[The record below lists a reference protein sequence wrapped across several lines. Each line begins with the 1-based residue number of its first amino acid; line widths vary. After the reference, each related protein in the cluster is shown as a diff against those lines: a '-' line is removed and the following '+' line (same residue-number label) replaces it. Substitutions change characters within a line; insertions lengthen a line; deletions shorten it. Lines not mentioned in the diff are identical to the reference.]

1 MASPQAPYR
10 ELTPAALVVGVVLG
24 AVMTAAFVFVALK
37 LGFTLPGSTV
47 AAILGFAVL
56 RGMLRR
62 SALGFLSA
70 LVATK
75 DSGTIVETNIV
86 QTVASGVNTAS
97 AGVAFTLPALF
108 ILSLCDPELRGFGPL
123 PIVLAAAGGA
133 FLGIVFIIPLR
144 KQMIELERLRFPSGI
159 AVATL
164 LKSPGAGI
172 RQAKLLGGGF
182 AVAALFHVL
191 AGEVS
196 WIPEVLHIPEEIEIG
211 VMLGVP
217 SYIPIAVGVSFASL
231 GAGLLSGRGGL
242 PFVFGGMLAWWVIS
256 PLMVGMGWA
265 PTLMDMGLPEGTD
278 GYDGFIQWPVAYSEM
293 LRPLGIGI
301 LIGGALSG
309 VIASAPAI
317 VAALKSLN
325 AASKSGSGSDEMSS
339 RVLYGGIA
347 ASFVVLFT
355 AAMLAGP
362 DLGVGRALITATVG
376 TVWLGLAGLIVAQ
389 ATGMTDISPISGMSL
404 IGVTL
409 MFFLSGGNVIASI
422 ILGVAVSM
430 GIGQCADMM
439 SDLKS
444 GHLIGATPK
453 RQQLAQFAVAW
464 VGAPVAVAVVYLLWN
479 SYDSPG
485 FGVAGASL
493 SAPQG
498 AALATVIDSLRA
510 GSSQLDKF
518 VAGGA
523 VGLGLG
529 IFPIGGLG
537 VLVGLAMY
545 LPFYITM
552 TYGVGCFISMG
563 LEAKMGKRWMGDT
576 LVPVAAGFIIGEAL
590 TSLTLVFGRLA
601 MGG

>member
-1 MASPQAPYR
+1 MASPPAPAPYR
-10 ELTPAALVVGVVLG
+10 ELTASALIFGVLIGVV
-24 AVMTAAFVFVALK
+24 MSAAFVYVALK

-56 RGMLRR
+56 RGLLRNG
-62 SALGFLSA
+62 S
-70 LVATK
+70 
-75 DSGTIVETNIV
+75 IVENNIN
-86 QTVASGVNTAS
+86 QTVASGVNTA
-97 AGVAFTLPALF
+97 APGVAFTLPALF
-108 ILSLCDPELRGFGPL
+108 ILGVCDPELRDFSVL
-123 PIVLAAAGGA
+123 SVMLAAAGGS

-182 AVAALFHVL
+182 AFAAFFHAL
-191 AGEVS
+191 SG
-196 WIPEVLHIPEEIEIG
+196 IGIIHEEIELG
-211 VMLGVP
+211 VMAGLP

-231 GAGLLSGRGGL
+231 GAGLLSGKGGL
-242 PFVFGGMLAWWVIS
+242 PFVFGGMLAWWVIA
-256 PLMVGMGWA
+256 PLSVLLGWA
-265 PTLMDMGLPEGTD
+265 PTPSDMGFDSAPEG
-278 GYDGFIQWPVAYSEM
+278 YDAFVQWPVAYSEM

-309 VIASAPAI
+309 VFTSAPAI
-317 VAALKSLN
+317 VAALRSLS
-325 AASKSGSGSDEMSS
+325 AASKTGGGSDEMSPK
-339 RVLYGGIA
+339 VLYGGIGA
-347 ASFVVLFT
+347 AFVVLFL
-355 AAMLAGP
+355 AAMLSS
-362 DLGVGRALITATVG
+362 DISLGRALITAVVG

-409 MFFLSGGNVIASI
+409 MFFLSGGNVVASI
-422 ILGVAVSM
+422 VLGVAVSM

-453 RQQLAQFAVAW
+453 RQQIAQFAVAW
-464 VGAPVAVAVVYLLWN
+464 IGVPVAVGVLYLLWG
-479 SYDSPG
+479 SYDDPG
-485 FGVAGASL
+485 FGVPGAAL

-498 AALATVIDSLRA
+498 AALASVIDSLRA
-510 GSSQLDKF
+510 GSSQLDKY

-552 TYGVGCFISMG
+552 TYGVGCFVAMG
-563 LEAKMGKRWMGDT
+563 LQARLGKRWMGDT
-576 LVPVAAGFIIGEAL
+576 LIPVAAGFIIGEAL
-590 TSLTLVFGRLA
+590 TSLTIVLINLA
-601 MGG
+601 TGGG